1 MFKAEDFISQKP
13 SFKFQH
19 YTSESLINTIEILY
33 ILESHIANSLCWPL
47 IFKNSIIRADSLSL
61 PCSAS
66 SSHDSLRC
74 TLMNINTAACQS
86 TTFDWQTLRG
96 LINIHEQFLNV
107 RAQPV
112 LGVKTRSAY
121 RRTRQWELLYRW
133 CISPWTFCTTV
144 TLCVIR
150 VKRSTRKTCA
160 TQRRGEKIHNIWI
173 SSKFLQ
179 LMIMNHDYLTYLF
192 SLLICH

>member
-1 MFKAEDFISQKP
+1 MSKHIFIWFHMIIENNNCWFSALLFFSLHFRSITNKLGLSVGMFKAEDFISQKP
-13 SFKFQH
+13 SIKFQH
-19 YTSESLINTIEILY
+19 YTSESHINTIEILY

-47 IFKNSIIRADSLSL
+47 IFKNAIIRADSLSL

-66 SSHDSLRC
+66 FSHDSLRC

-112 LGVKTRSAY
+112 LGVKHGALIAERVSENYYIDGAFLRGLSA
-121 RRTRQWELLYRW
+121 QQ
-133 CISPWTFCTTV
+133 S
-144 TLCVIR
+144 
-150 VKRSTRKTCA
+150 
-160 TQRRGEKIHNIWI
+160 
-173 SSKFLQ
+173 
-179 LMIMNHDYLTYLF
+179 LF
-192 SLLICH
+192 VLSE